1 VNVSTI
7 PSTAA
12 NGVSATAGATPA
24 HRGHRISDATMDA
37 VAAKLGM
44 STDDLKSSLAKGQSM
59 TDLAQKAGVSKDDLV
74 STIAA
79 TLSSQGVNGQTVDP
93 TQLATRIADHARP
106 TGGHGGHQ
114 AASGATGGAGSAVGQ
129 GIDALS
135 SALGISSDDLVQR
148 LTDGTGIADLLD
160 GNSGVAS
167 QLSAAQNKGALV
179 DGWA

>member
-7 PSTAA
+7 TSTAA
-12 NGVSATAGATPA
+12 NGVTATAGAAPV

-37 VAAKLGM
+37 VATKLGM

-74 STIAA
+74 STIAS
-79 TLSSQGVNGQTVDP
+79 TLSSQGPDGQTVDP

-106 TGGHGGHQ
+106 TGGRGGHQ
-114 AASGATGGAGSAVGQ
+114 AAGATGGASSAVGQ

-135 SALGISSDDLVQR
+135 SALGISSDDLMQR
-148 LTDGTGIADLLD
+148 LTDGTGISDLLS

>member
-7 PSTAA
+7 STAA
-12 NGVSATAGATPA
+12 NGVSATTGAAAA

-37 VAAKLGM
+37 VAKKLGM
-44 STDDLKSSLAKGQSM
+44 STDDLKSSLATGQSM
-59 TDLAQKAGVSKDDLV
+59 TDLAQKAGASLDDLV
-74 STIAA
+74 STIAS
-79 TLSSQGVNGQTVDP
+79 TLSSQGANGQVVDT

-106 TGGHGGHQ
+106 TGGHGGHPV
-114 AASGATGGAGSAVGQ
+114 ASSATTGGSTTVGQ
-129 GIDALS
+129 GIDSLS
-135 SALGISSDDLVQR
+135 RALGISSDDLMQR
-148 LTDGTGIADLLD
+148 LTDGTGIGDLLG

>member
-1 VNVSTI
+1 MTVSPLTTTTA
-7 PSTAA
+7 TAA
-12 NGVSATAGATPA
+12 AAPA

-37 VAAKLGM
+37 VASKLGM
-44 STDDLKSSLAKGQSM
+44 SPDDLKSSLASGQSM

-74 STIAA
+74 STIAS
-79 TLSSQGVNGQTVDP
+79 TLSPQGGADP

-106 TGGHGGHQ
+106 T
-114 AASGATGGAGSAVGQ
+114 SGARPPQGGGGDGGGGSSVGQ

-148 LTDGTGIADLLD
+148 LTDGTGIADLLT
-160 GNSGVAS
+160 GNSDVAS